1 MKLQLVGCS
10 HQTAPVELRQ
20 QLAFAAEDLPGA
32 IERLQL
38 RFPNTEAVV
47 LSTCNRVEV
56 YTASEDQNESPSHE
70 DVVQFLAEFHQLSP
84 EEIFGELFQQS
95 GEDAVRHLFYV
106 AASLDSMVVGES
118 QILGQVKQAY
128 EEATR
133 LGSTGPLT
141 HGVFQA
147 ALKAA
152 RRVAA
157 DTAIHQRRI
166 SIPAVAVS
174 DFATQIFQRFDDKN
188 ILLIGAGEMAEE
200 TLQYLRSEG
209 AQEVTIVNR
218 SLERSNMLAEKWQ
231 CRPDHW
237 DRLRELIVDADLIVS
252 TTAAGQPV
260 VTLEDFK
267 KIESQRHQR
276 PLAILDLAVP
286 CDFEPTIGKCL
297 GVYLYNIDDLQIVC
311 HRNRQARQDEW
322 PAAEQILEEE
332 TRQFMVD
339 LHHRATAPTIRQL
352 KESCELLKAEEL
364 ERLFNKIPESNLAAQ
379 EEIARAF
386 DRFINKLLHPPL
398 DSLRKEAHMGT
409 PHSLLE
415 AFKRLF
421 KLKD

>member
-20 QLAFAAEDLPGA
+20 QLAFAAEDLPEA
-32 IERLQL
+32 IEGLQI
-38 RFPNTEAVV
+38 RFPKTEAVV

-56 YTASEDQNESPSHE
+56 YTASQDQDESPSHE
-70 DVVQFLAEFHQLSP
+70 DVVQFLADFHHLSP
-84 EEIFGELFQQS
+84 EKIFGELFQQS

-106 AASLDSMVVGES
+106 ASSLDSMVVGES
-118 QILGQVKQAY
+118 QILGQVKKAY

-152 RRVAA
+152 RRVAN
-157 DTAIHQRRI
+157 DTAIHQKRT

-188 ILLIGAGEMAEE
+188 ILLIGAGEMGEE

-209 AQEVTIVNR
+209 ANDVTIVNR
-218 SLERSNMLAEKWQ
+218 SLQRTNLLAEKWQ
-231 CRPDHW
+231 CRPDRW
-237 DRLRELIVDADLIVS
+237 ERLEALIVAADLIVS
-252 TTAAGQPV
+252 TTASGEPV
-260 VTLEDFK
+260 VTSEEFK
-267 KIESQRHQR
+267 KIASQRHQR

-286 CDFEPTIGKCL
+286 CDFDPAIGKCL

-311 HRNRQARQDEW
+311 HRNRQARQNEW
-322 PAAEQILEEE
+322 PAAEKILEEE
-332 TRQFMVD
+332 TQQFMID

-352 KESCELLKAEEL
+352 TESCQRLKTEEL
-364 ERLFNKIPESNLAAQ
+364 ERLFNKIPQSDPNARD
-379 EEIARAF
+379 EISRAF

-398 DSLRKEAHMGT
+398 DSLRKEAHQGT
-409 PHSLLE
+409 PHSLLD

>member
-20 QLAFAAEDLPGA
+20 QLAFALEDLPGA
-32 IERLQL
+32 IEELQV

-56 YTASEDQNESPSHE
+56 YTASEDQNASPSHE
-70 DVVQFLAEFHQLSP
+70 DVVQFLADFHHLSP
-84 EEIFGELFQQS
+84 EKILGELFHQS

-133 LGSTGPLT
+133 IGSTGPLT

-152 RRVAA
+152 RRVAT
-157 DTAIHQRRI
+157 DTSIHQRRI
-166 SIPAVAVS
+166 SIPAVAVR
-174 DFATQIFQRFDDKN
+174 DFATQIFERFDDKN

-200 TLQYLRSEG
+200 TLQYLRAEG

-218 SLERSNMLAEKWQ
+218 SLKRSHALAEKWN
-231 CRPDHW
+231 CRPDRW
-237 DRLRELIVDADLIVS
+237 ERLGELLIDADLIVS

-260 VTLEDFK
+260 VTLDDFK
-267 KIESQRHQR
+267 KNEFRRYQR

-286 CDFEPTIGKCL
+286 CDFEPAIGKCL

-311 HRNRQARQDEW
+311 HRNRQARQNEW
-322 PAAEQILEEE
+322 PAAERILEEE
-332 TRQFMVD
+332 TRRFMVE

-352 KESCELLKAEEL
+352 KESCELLKTEEL
-364 ERLFNKIPESNLAAQ
+364 ERLFNKIPESNSNARG
-379 EEIARAF
+379 EIVQAF

-398 DSLRKEAHMGT
+398 DSLRKEAHTET
-409 PHSLLE
+409 PHALLE
-415 AFKRLF
+415 ALKRLF

>member
-1 MKLQLVGCS
+1 MKLQLVGCN
-10 HQTAPVELRQ
+10 HQTAPVEIRQ
-20 QLAFAAEDLPGA
+20 QLAFTAEDLPGA
-32 IERLQL
+32 IEGLQV

-56 YTASEDQNESPSHE
+56 YTASEDAVLAPSHE
-70 DVVQFLAEFHQLSP
+70 EMVHFLAEFHQINP
-84 EEIFGELFQQS
+84 EKILGELFQQS

-106 AASLDSMVVGES
+106 SASLDSMVVGES

-152 RRVAA
+152 RRVAT
-157 DTAIHQRRI
+157 DTSIHQRRT
-166 SIPAVAVS
+166 SVPAVAVS
-174 DFATQIFQRFDDKN
+174 DFATQIFERFDDKN

-200 TLQYLRSEG
+200 TLEYLRAEG
-209 AQEVTIVNR
+209 AHDVTIVNR
-218 SLERSNMLAEKWQ
+218 NQERSVELAAKWK
-231 CRPDHW
+231 CRPDRW
-237 DRLRELIVDADLIVS
+237 ERLNALLIEADLIVS
-252 TTAAGQPV
+252 TTASGQPI
-260 VTLEDFK
+260 VTREDFAK
-267 KIESQRHQR
+267 SESKRYQR

-286 CDFEPTIGKCL
+286 CDFDPEIGKCL

-311 HRNRQARQDEW
+311 HRNRQARQAEW
-322 PAAEQILEEE
+322 PAAERIIEEE
-332 TRQFMVD
+332 TRRFMID

-352 KESCELLKAEEL
+352 RESCEVLKGEEL
-364 ERLFNKIPESNLAAQ
+364 QRLFNKIPASSASTR
-379 EEIARAF
+379 EEITQAF

-398 DSLRKEAHMGT
+398 DSLRKESRTGT
-409 PHSLLE
+409 PHALLE
-415 AFKRLF
+415 ALQRLF